1 MAEVPAATAH
11 QRHGHRAGGGRRLGS
26 RAGSPIDPVW
36 RATVEAEIARHEW
49 ETCACGC
56 GRSAGHLV
64 VTLWD
69 AAEGHPAAFRSLDNH
84 IFIQSNLQP
93 PAPAVC
99 AVLMAMWS
107 ASPPRPAVR
116 EGLLWALSAVL
127 GSEDDTLPEDPGL
140 YGACAALIRPG
151 LDLARR
157 ERAADPDSPAAAYAE
172 DILEVLGQGM

>member
-1 MAEVPAATAH
+1 MAEVPAPATH
-11 QRHGHRAGGGRRLGS
+11 QRHGRRAGGGRRLGS

-36 RATVEAEIARHEW
+36 RAMVEAEIARHEW
-49 ETCACGC
+49 ETYACGC

-69 AAEGHPAAFRSLDNH
+69 AVEGHPAAFRSLDNH

-93 PAPAVC
+93 PA
-99 AVLMAMWS
+99 
-107 ASPPRPAVR
+107 PAVR